1 MAETK
6 TPIKILKALMSDT
19 QTNMYRGNVHPPVIH
34 SCASGGEVK
43 MRKCLMCQ
51 CSCCENL

>member
-34 SCASGGEVK
+34 SCASGGGSQNEKVFNVPVFV
-43 MRKCLMCQ
+43 L
-51 CSCCENL
+51 